1 MLVDSMIDSHVLD
14 EWRPFFLM
22 IAGASGSLAGLLF
35 VALTLHLQKIS
46 TVRLYRYR
54 ARLSLSAVMSVL
66 VMASLVV
73 IPRQSPLSLAVKEA
87 FPLAI
92 IAIVLVMGF
101 VELRQVADAKR
112 RPYIVRT
119 AAGLVL
125 VIVASV
131 ANFLLGAGRELGLEI
146 LALCCLLF
154 LAWMVFNAFA
164 LIIGLADETGQQ
176 PD

>member
-1 MLVDSMIDSHVLD
+1 
-14 EWRPFFLM
+14 
-22 IAGASGSLAGLLF
+22 
-35 VALTLHLQKIS
+35 
-46 TVRLYRYR
+46 
-54 ARLSLSAVMSVL
+54 
-66 VMASLVV
+66 V

-131 ANFLLGAGRELGLEI
+131 ANVLLGAGRELGLEI